1 MFKLSV
7 LRYARVGSIVLF
19 LSAFLA
25 QATVAEVRIKVID
38 QEGNAVPNAVVIVPG
53 RSAKPNSDQL
63 ATMDQIDSEFE
74 PHLLAVS
81 KGQLVNFP
89 NSDDIRHHVYSFSRP
104 NQFEI
109 KLYGGE
115 PAAPLAFEHPGVVV
129 LGCNIHDAMKGYIFV
144 SDHQLTSVTNAEGSA
159 ELAID
164 ESEALQIW
172 HPRLS
177 KAIAEPIDVSLTE
190 QDASGAWILQLT
202 LVKRDKKTG
211 NSFRSRYK

>member
-1 MFKLSV
+1 MFKLNA
-7 LRYARVGSIVLF
+7 LRYVRLGSIALF
-19 LSAFLA
+19 VSAFLA
-25 QATVAEVRIKVID
+25 QATVADVRIKVID
-38 QEGNAVPNAVVIVPG
+38 KEGNAVADAVIIVPG
-53 RSAKPNSDQL
+53 REAKPNPDQL
-63 ATMDQIDSEFE
+63 ATMDQIDRQFD
-74 PHLLAVS
+74 PLLLAVP

-115 PAAPLAFEHPGVVV
+115 PAAPLAFEYPGVVV

-144 SDHQLTSVTNAEGSA
+144 SDHHLTSVTNAEGSV

-190 QDASGAWILQLT
+190 RDASGAWIVQLT